1 MINELNAYVPNVIFE
16 KIPIKNLV
24 SSQDYQRSLSES
36 QILRIAREFDL
47 HQINPVKVSRRDGY
61 NYVFDGQHTIEA
73 VALVSGSRDTPVWCM
88 IYDHLCYEHEA
99 HIFAEQQKHHR
110 SVAPFDT
117 FNAHLESGSEKHLL
131 IRDLV
136 YSYNLELGSTQKRH
150 GTICAIAALENIF
163 DTYGYHMLD
172 KVLRI
177 IVSTWEGEMY
187 SLSGNTLNAVA
198 RLIAAYGDALNEET
212 FKERLGLIPMKTIIR
227 TARERRPGSLGY
239 AEAMLIFYNKKCKY
253 RLSMRKLYGATSDED
268 DLDDVVGVL
277 NTRDYLLNMR
287 AESPKPLRD
296 MLRPARFVPESV
308 RADVLFRNMQIK
320 KVHMAIVV
328 DEYGG
333 TAGLVTLE
341 DILEELVGEIWDEH
355 DEVIESFRKQ
365 EDGSYLISASADLT
379 DLYDLFSI
387 SGECDASTVS
397 GWVIDEL
404 GRLPQVGDHFQAEGL
419 DVTVTQVDH
428 RRVLEIRVAVLPEDE
443 AKTTEET
450 R

>member
-1 MINELNAYVPNVIFE
+1 MINELKAYVPNVIFE

-61 NYVFDGQHTIEA
+61 NYVFDGQHTIET

-268 DLDDVVGVL
+268 DLDD
-277 NTRDYLLNMR
+277 DEDSY
-287 AESPKPLRD
+287 
-296 MLRPARFVPESV
+296 
-308 RADVLFRNMQIK
+308 AD
-320 KVHMAIVV
+320 
-328 DEYGG
+328 E
-333 TAGLVTLE
+333 
-341 DILEELVGEIWDEH
+341 
-355 DEVIESFRKQ
+355 
-365 EDGSYLISASADLT
+365 
-379 DLYDLFSI
+379 
-387 SGECDASTVS
+387 
-397 GWVIDEL
+397 
-404 GRLPQVGDHFQAEGL
+404 
-419 DVTVTQVDH
+419 
-428 RRVLEIRVAVLPEDE
+428 
-443 AKTTEET
+443 
-450 R
+450 